1 MHRPPT
7 ILFGA
12 FDRHNFGDLLF
23 PHVAAALLPGREL
36 LFAGLAERDLRA
48 FGGHRVRP
56 LGTIAAELAARPD
69 EPPATLIHVGGE
81 ILCCDAWQ
89 AAVMLLPDDEVAP
102 IIARLDA
109 QPAARMA
116 WAQQL
121 LADATG
127 DPLARAPYVA
137 ARARLPAIGRVL
149 HAGIGGADLDRRD
162 PALRAEVLAK
172 LASADALAVRD
183 QRSMA
188 QLEAAGLA
196 PRLVPDPAVM
206 VAELFGA
213 RIAERR
219 RAGEPARVQRSF
231 PQGYVAVQFGAEF
244 GDDATL
250 ANIAGQLD
258 RIAATTG
265 LGIALFRA
273 GAAPWHD
280 SLEVLQ
286 RAASRFR
293 TAAVAIFESLDVWD
307 LCALIAG
314 SRGFCGSSLHGRI
327 VAMAFGLPRV
337 NLAIGAGGPPARA
350 GEEGPVSGEASAS
363 EPDPAA
369 KHRAFA
375 ETWELPGLPGV
386 VDVDRLAEGLHAALA
401 ADPEQLARLSRRLV
415 EAYRP
420 GFDAILAA
428 AR

>member
-1 MHRPPT
+1 MQRPPT

-12 FDRHNFGDLLF
+12 FDRHNLGDLLF

-36 LFAGLAERDLRA
+36 LFAGLADRDLRA
-48 FGGHRVRP
+48 LGGHRVRP
-56 LGTIAAELAARPD
+56 LGTVAAELATRPD
-69 EPPATLIHVGGE
+69 AAPATLIHVGGE

-116 WAQQL
+116 WAQQR

-127 DPLARAPYVA
+127 DPRARAPYVA
-137 ARARLPAIGRVL
+137 ARARFPAIARVL
-149 HAGIGGADLDRRD
+149 HAGVGGADLDRRD

-172 LASADALAVRD
+172 LASADGVAVRD
-183 QRSMA
+183 QRSLA

-219 RAGEPARVQRSF
+219 RAGEPARVQRAF
-231 PQGYVAVQFGAEF
+231 PRGYLAVQFAAEF

-250 ANIAGQLD
+250 ANSAGQLD
-258 RIAATTG
+258 RIAAATG
-265 LGIALFRA
+265 LGIVLFRA

-350 GEEGPVSGEASAS
+350 GEEGPASDEASAS
-363 EPDPAA
+363 DPDPAA

-386 VDVDRLAEGLHAALA
+386 VDIGQLAEGLHAALA